1 MCLMEKKILICGH
14 RSFVATGLIN
24 KFKTAGIDFDCF
36 SRGKEERNGNV
47 VTGDV
52 FLMHQNSEL
61 SENYDTVV
69 NYILLKRKSV
79 EQNIQYCQS
88 LLQFCKDK
96 HVKNLIQISSISVY
110 PNESL
115 EVDETSA
122 IEEDYHNKGGYASI
136 KVAVDH
142 YLMEHPI
149 GGCLS

>member
-69 NYILLKRKSV
+69 NYILLKGKSV
-79 EQNIQYCQS
+79 EENIQYCQS

-96 HVKNLIQISSISVY
+96 HVKHLIQISSISV
-110 PNESL
+110 
-115 EVDETSA
+115 
-122 IEEDYHNKGGYASI
+122 
-136 KVAVDH
+136 
-142 YLMEHPI
+142 
-149 GGCLS
+149 

>member
-61 SENYDTVV
+61 LKIT
-69 NYILLKRKSV
+69 ILL
-79 EQNIQYCQS
+79 
-88 LLQFCKDK
+88 
-96 HVKNLIQISSISVY
+96 LIIY
-110 PNESL
+110 
-115 EVDETSA
+115 
-122 IEEDYHNKGGYASI
+122 Y
-136 KVAVDH
+136 
-142 YLMEHPI
+142 
-149 GGCLS
+149 

>member
-69 NYILLKRKSV
+69 NYILLKRIF
-79 EQNIQYCQS
+79 NIVNLSYN
-88 LLQFCKDK
+88 F
-96 HVKNLIQISSISVY
+96 VKIN
-110 PNESL
+110 
-115 EVDETSA
+115 T
-122 IEEDYHNKGGYASI
+122 
-136 KVAVDH
+136 
-142 YLMEHPI
+142 
-149 GGCLS
+149 